1 MKLNTKLGIAR
12 KAKPDSALQDM
23 QDQMQALVSEIRN
36 LKAPADVQKKPLAF
50 ALEIQR
56 DRAGS
61 IELVRA
67 RDAATGKDFYTFSV
81 SRDRSGGVT
90 SIAALPQ

>member
-12 KAKPDSALQDM
+12 KVEPGLQDLR
-23 QDQMQALVSEIRN
+23 DQIKDLASEIRN
-36 LKAPADVQKKPLAF
+36 LKAPAPIEKKPQAF

-56 DRAGS
+56 DRAGG
-61 IELVRA
+61 IELVHA
-67 RDAATGKDFYTFSV
+67 KDAATGKGYYTFSV